1 MYFDAKAITQLIQ
14 DPETTQ
20 KAAPAIAALRKRFT
34 SPLAVVEAILVLGKG
49 RDGAE
54 TEQQV
59 LAFLDETGI
68 EARDMPPAN
77 KLIAAAVNAEGGDT
91 VAVLNAAC
99 AEYYEVE
106 PFSLEKALIA
116 AAEIAAAETE
126 VEAEVEAAVEAATEA
141 AEPAAQAVLET
152 PVAAPAPAKSGKSGK
167 SGA

>member
-106 PFSLEKALIA
+106 TFVLADALAAAAVAATAAAAAAAPIA
-116 AAEIAAAETE
+116 AAVI
-126 VEAEVEAAVEAATEA
+126 
-141 AEPAAQAVLET
+141 ET
-152 PVAAPAPAKSGKSGK
+152 PATPGAASGSASGTAD
-167 SGA
+167 S